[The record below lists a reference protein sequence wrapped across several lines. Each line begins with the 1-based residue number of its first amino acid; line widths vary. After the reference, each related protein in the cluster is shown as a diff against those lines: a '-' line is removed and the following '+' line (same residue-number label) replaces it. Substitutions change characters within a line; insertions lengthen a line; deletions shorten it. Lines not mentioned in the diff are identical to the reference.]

1 MTLTYV
7 YCIVRSARRPLVPRV
22 QPMPGADGLRVVRAG
37 DGLWLVASDVPLEE
51 YGEDALAKGLH
62 NIEWVG
68 RRAMAHE
75 AVVERFLT
83 ARAVLP
89 MKLFTLFTSDERALA
104 HVTRHARGIARV
116 LARVDRQ
123 LEWGVRLTFDERV
136 GTSAEGQAESRAGSQ
151 GEGHTPRARP
161 KRPTVARREETG
173 AAYLTRKK
181 DQRDRTRV
189 RLAHARSAGERW
201 YRSMARQAT
210 AAHRRKAV
218 EQAASGS
225 RLIVDAA
232 FLIPA
237 RRATSFRAEVRRL
250 ARDLSMAGVVVAL
263 TGPWPPYNFVSVGAG
278 RSS

>member
-1 MTLTYV
+1 
-7 YCIVRSARRPLVPRV
+7 
-22 QPMPGADGLRVVRAG
+22 MPGADGIRVLRAG
-37 DGLWLVASDVPLEE
+37 DGLWLIVSDVPAGE
-51 YGEDALAKGLH
+51 YGEDALTQGLH
-62 NIEWVG
+62 NLEWVG

-75 AVVERFLT
+75 AVIERFLT

-123 LEWGVRLTFDERV
+123 LEWGVRLTFDERAGIGAASQTESQV
-136 GTSAEGQAESRAGSQ
+136 EGHVARHASRARS
-151 GEGHTPRARP
+151 TRSTLARH
-161 KRPTVARREETG
+161 EETG
-173 AAYLTRKK
+173 SAYLTRKK
-181 DQRDRTRV
+181 DQRDRA
-189 RLAHARSAGERW
+189 RLLLARARSAGERW

-210 AAHRRKAV
+210 AAHRCKAV
-218 EQAASGS
+218 EQAASDS

-237 RRATSFRAEVRRL
+237 RRATAFRAEVRRQ
-250 ARDLSMAGVVVAL
+250 ARDLSMAGVAVAL

>member
-1 MTLTYV
+1 VTLTYV
-7 YCIVRSARRPLVPRV
+7 YCIVRSARRPSLPRV
-22 QPMPGADGLRVVRAG
+22 QPMPGADGIRVVRAG
-37 DGLWLVASDVPLEE
+37 DGLWLIVSDVPVEE
-51 YGEDALAKGLH
+51 YGEDALTKGLH

-89 MKLFTLFTSDERALA
+89 MKLFTLFTGDERALA

-123 LEWGVRLTFDERV
+123 LEWGVRLTFDERA
-136 GTSAEGQAESRAGSQ
+136 GASGEGQAESRG
-151 GEGHTPRARP
+151 P
-161 KRPTVARREETG
+161 KRSTVARPGETG

-237 RRATSFRAEVRRL
+237 RRATSFRAEVRRQ
-250 ARDLSMAGVVVAL
+250 ARDLGMAGVVVAL